1 MVNQGIFRSIAAA
14 LVILVSASLTWA
26 CGPGLARHMSL
37 EDRVAELGL
46 SEEVQAQVLQI
57 FETHKQ
63 AVADLRSENQAAF
76 ESLREQLHAAKEA
89 GDEETVAALHEQMK
103 ELMAGWRQLHEDLK
117 ASLSEVLT
125 EEQMAQLR
133 PRARHGRPGPRG
145 QFSMFSDDLG
155 LTEEQIKQAKAIFA
169 EAREAAGEVETC
181 EAKMELIKVAMQRV
195 YDEVLTEEQ
204 QARADELKERM
215 KSFGLPEE
223 LKMTEEQH
231 AQAATICE
239 EVKAAVEAAETREEK
254 WEALRAGFQR
264 FGDEVLTEEQRQWF
278 EENMGRFHRRPG
290 RFGRCGRC
298 GPCGGRGGPC
308 QPEEQDEGGPDEG
321 SGDQPEQQHLD

>member
-14 LVILVSASLTWA
+14 LVIFVSVSLTWA
-26 CGPGLARHMSL
+26 CGGGQAYHTSL
-37 EDRVAELGL
+37 EDRVGELCL

-63 AVADLRSENQAAF
+63 AVADLRSENQGAF
-76 ESLREQLHAAKEA
+76 ETLKEQLCAAKEA
-89 GDEETVAALHEQMK
+89 GDEETVATLHEQMMK
-103 ELMAGWRQLHEDLK
+103 LMAGWRQLHEDLK

-133 PRARHGRPGPRG
+133 PKSRHDLRGARGHFGKFPEE
-145 QFSMFSDDLG
+145 LG
-155 LTEEQIKQAKAIFA
+155 LTEEQIEQVKAIFA
-169 EAREAAGEVETC
+169 EVREAAGEADTG
-181 EAKMELIKVAMQRV
+181 EAKMELFKAAMQKV
-195 YDEVLTEEQ
+195 YDEVLTEAQ
-204 QARADELKERM
+204 QAKADELKERM
-215 KSFGLPEE
+215 RSFGLPEE

-231 AQAATICE
+231 AQAAAIRE

-254 WEALRAGFQR
+254 WEAIRAGFQR

-278 EENMGRFHRRPG
+278 EENMGRLRHG
-290 RFGRCGRC
+290 CH
-298 GPCGGRGGPC
+298 GPCGGVEAP
-308 QPEEQDEGGPDEG
+308 PEDEGGLDED